1 MTYEYKLGILIL
13 KSLLILEQGDN
24 EETGLQLRG
33 VPEASKNTQRSFQE
47 YSAVIYVQIRSE
59 LAHR

>member
-24 EETGLQLRG
+24 ERRSSNYVVSLKLPRILNG
-33 VPEASKNTQRSFQE
+33 ASKNTQR
-47 YSAVIYVQIRSE
+47 
-59 LAHR
+59 